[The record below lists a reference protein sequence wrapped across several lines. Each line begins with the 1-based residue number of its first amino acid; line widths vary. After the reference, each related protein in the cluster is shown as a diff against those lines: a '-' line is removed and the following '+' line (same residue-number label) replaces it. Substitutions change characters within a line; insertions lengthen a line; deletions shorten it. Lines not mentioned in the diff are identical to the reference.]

1 MRAYVVEL
9 SFSYYYCEL
18 ILTVEMETRNPVQ
31 GYFGSEFPASC
42 NHCGIMEAWSY
53 KTLKFEKFLRFLEKR
68 HVTVNFWKFCFE
80 SFYRD
85 TDRHIVFKFRKIR
98 PTGNRWNHA
107 LLTWQKKTKF
117 RLALQLLLLHGS
129 HPKSA
134 RASPRQCTQSAPDF
148 IQIGLLSA
156 ELQPNAW
163 TPPKRAIKWIQY
175 STEAEA

>member
-80 SFYRD
+80 SFHRD

-107 LLTWQKKTKF
+107 LLTWQKKQNF
-117 RLALQLLLLHGS
+117 AWLS
-129 HPKSA
+129 SCCY
-134 RASPRQCTQSAPDF
+134 CTDRTQNLPGPAPDNVLRVL
-148 IQIGLLSA
+148 QISWKSVYFRRSYSRTR
-156 ELQPNAW
+156 EHRQN
-163 TPPKRAIKWIQY
+163 TP
-175 STEAEA
+175 